1 MPTWPGSRASSGSF
15 RPESVLVRTIKS
27 NPSSLLLLTQTG
39 EHRVVLER
47 GRVADRILAARDV
60 AQQTAHDLSAARLR
74 QRVGE
79 AEIVRAREGADLL
92 RDVLAECL
100 PELLGRA
107 LARLERH
114 EGGDRLALQ
123 LVRPA
128 DDRGLGDGGMG
139 HARAPHPPPP

>member
-1 MPTWPGSRASSGSF
+1 MRTWPGSRGSTGSF
-15 RPESVLVRTIKS
+15 RPESVFLRTIR
-27 NPSSLLLLTQTG
+27 LLFLFTQAG

-47 GRVADRILAARDV
+47 RRVADRLLAARDV
-60 AQQTAHDLSAARLR
+60 AQQPAHDLSAARLR
-74 QRVGE
+74 QRIGE
-79 AEIVRAREGADLL
+79 AEIVRTREGADLL
-92 RDVLAECL
+92 RDVLAERL

-128 DDRGLGDGGMG
+128 GGRGLGDGGMADG
-139 HARAPHPPPP
+139 GA